1 MQAIVVG
8 DDPARSLR
16 WQEAAEPAPTP
27 AGHVLVQVAATAV
40 NRADLLQRAGR
51 YPPPPGAPAT
61 LGLELAGR
69 IVRLGAGV
77 AGWSAGDRVCAIV
90 AGGAY
95 AERCPVPAGSLMRV
109 PDRLSLTEAAAV
121 PEAFLTAFVNLF
133 READLQAGESVLIH
147 GGASG
152 VGTAAIQLARCAGAR
167 VAVTARDDRKL
178 AACRSLGAELAI
190 DHVRQD
196 FAAEIPAAWGG
207 VDVVLDIVG
216 APYLERNLRVLSP
229 CGRLVLLATLGGAAG
244 TVDLA
249 VLMRRRLR
257 LIGSVLRSRSDREK
271 AAITAGFARRFL
283 PLFAGGRLRP
293 IIDRAM
299 PIRRAG
305 DAHALVER
313 FGNVGKVV
321 LTVEQAPVE

>member
-16 WQEAAEPAPTP
+16 WQEAAEPAAPA

-133 READLQAGESVLIH
+133 READLQAGEAVLIH

-178 AACRSLGAELAI
+178 AACRRLGAELAI

-196 FAAEIPAAWGG
+196 FAAEIAAWGG
-207 VDVVLDIVG
+207 ADVVLDIVG
-216 APYLERNLRVLSP
+216 APYLERNLRVLAVG
-229 CGRLVLLATLGGAAG
+229 GRLVLLATLEGAAG

-249 VLMRRRLR
+249 ALMRRRLR
-257 LIGSVLRSRSDREK
+257 LIGSVLRSRSDAEK
-271 AAITAGFARRFL
+271 AAITAGFTRRFL

-293 IIDRAM
+293 IIDRTM

-313 FGNVGKVV
+313 FGNVGKIV
-321 LTVEQAPVE
+321 LTVE

>member
-1 MQAIVVG
+1 MLAIVVG

-16 WQEAAEPAPTP
+16 WQETAEPAPPP
-27 AGHVLVQVAATAV
+27 AGHVLVEVAATAV

-51 YPPPPGAPAT
+51 YPPPPGASAI

-69 IVRLGAGV
+69 IARLGTGV

-95 AERCPVPAGSLMRV
+95 AERCLVPAGSLMRV
-109 PDRLSLTEAAAV
+109 PDRLSLTEAAAA

-133 READLQAGESVLIH
+133 REAELRAGESVLIH

-167 VAVTARDDRKL
+167 VAVTARDGRKL
-178 AACRSLGAELAI
+178 AACRRLGADLAI
-190 DHVRQD
+190 DHTRQD
-196 FAAEIPAAWGG
+196 FAAEIDAAWGG
-207 VDVVLDIVG
+207 VNVVLDIIG
-216 APYLERNLRVLSP
+216 AAYLERNLRALAAG
-229 CGRLVLLATLGGAAG
+229 GRLVLLATLGGAAG
-244 TVDLA
+244 AVDLA
-249 VLMRRRLR
+249 ELMRRRLR
-257 LIGSVLRSRSDREK
+257 LIGSVLRSRSNEEK
-271 AAITAGFARRFL
+271 AAITAGFTRRFL

-293 IIDRAM
+293 VIDRIM

-305 DAHALVER
+305 DAHALVDR

-321 LTVEQAPVE
+321 LSVE

>member
-1 MQAIVVG
+1 MLAIIVG
-8 DDPARSLR
+8 DDPDRSLR
-16 WQEAAEPAPTP
+16 WRETADPAPPP
-27 AGHVLVQVAATAV
+27 AGHVLVEVAATAV

-51 YPPPPGAPAT
+51 YPPPPGASPI

-69 IVRLGAGV
+69 ISRLGDGV
-77 AGWSAGDRVCAIV
+77 TGWAAGDRVCAIV

-95 AERCPVPAGSLMRV
+95 AERCLVAAGSLMRA

-121 PEAFLTAFVNLF
+121 PEAYLTAFVNLF
-133 READLQAGESVLIH
+133 READLRAGESVLIH

-178 AACRSLGAELAI
+178 QACRRLGAELAI
-190 DHVRQD
+190 DHTRQD
-196 FAAEIPAAWGG
+196 FAAEVRAAWGG
-207 VDVVLDIVG
+207 VNIVLDIIG
-216 APYLERNLRVLSP
+216 AAYLERNLRALAAG
-229 CGRLVLLATLGGAAG
+229 GRLVLLATLGGSAAA
-244 TVDLA
+244 VDLGA
-249 VLMRRRLR
+249 LMRRRLR
-257 LIGSVLRSRSDREK
+257 LIGSVLRSRSDEEK
-271 AAITAGFARRFL
+271 AAITAGFAQRFL

-293 IIDRAM
+293 VIDRTM

-305 DAHALVER
+305 DAHALVDR

-321 LTVEQAPVE
+321 LSVD